1 MTRINAGIPVKSLS
15 HKHLLA
21 EHREI
26 KRVCK
31 LLNDRIAKNNFDG
44 IPGNFH
50 EMVGDRIV
58 FRTLFWLDKGEYTLT
73 RYYQILQECRD
84 RKFKVIDFSRNWSVY
99 DRKPEFFKDY
109 VPTSNQIEMIQQRIN
124 ERTKTFAVVKI

>member
-1 MTRINAGIPVKSLS
+1 MTRINAGIPIKGLS
-15 HKHLLA
+15 DKHLLA

-31 LLNDRIAKNNFDG
+31 LLNDRITKNNFDG

-50 EMVGDRIV
+50 EMIGDRIV

-73 RYYQILQECRD
+73 RYCQIRKECRN
-84 RKFKVIDFSRNWSVY
+84 RGFTVTDFSRNWSVY
-99 DRKPEFFKDY
+99 AHKPEFFNDY
-109 VPTSNQIEMIQQRIN
+109 TPTSDQIEMIQQRID